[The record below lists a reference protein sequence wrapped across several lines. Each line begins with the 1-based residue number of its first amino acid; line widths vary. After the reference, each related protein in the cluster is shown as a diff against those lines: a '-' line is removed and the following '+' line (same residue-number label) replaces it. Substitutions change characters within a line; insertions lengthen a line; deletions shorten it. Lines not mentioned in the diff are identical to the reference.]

1 MKIENESLE
10 KSNNPIIPPKFN
22 EKEHKIFVKY
32 ITSNNKYK
40 YIYELLNTLC
50 ANSKSRNKTSLFH
63 KSLHCFLKILYNL
76 NNNENVI
83 ELDLLIL
90 CSFYLGLK
98 LNEIRTKIPK
108 IPKLKEIYPKK
119 YHDYDHLKIRH
130 AELLCIKLLDYNI
143 DILTSYDC
151 LLALLY
157 GNNNNCYNNNIF
169 SLALKELE
177 NVIKNNI
184 GDYITVAPMEMAER
198 CIVKAKNINQ
208 HGHSKFQSLLIKE
221 YNKNN
226 EQLNKVKNDDNNN
239 NKNYVKQ
246 MSCTINR
253 LKHPNLFSCQKLNS
267 NSRNN
272 DNYNDNNNIYN
283 SESSSKYS
291 KKHTNSIYNCS
302 FKILRKLSNVNN
314 TKSNFSSKIT
324 SFSDIKNSIN
334 LNVNTCTI
342 GKKIFENNIG
352 DIVNTTKKSSQLF
365 KSVIL
370 LSNSNRNKEEKENYS
385 NSNLLLNKNKD
396 INCLRYHNKVIMIGQ
411 KKLFE

>member
-1 MKIENESLE
+1 MKIENELLE
-10 KSNNPIIPPKFN
+10 KSNNPIISPKFN
-22 EKEHKIFVKY
+22 EKEHKILVKY
-32 ITSNNKYK
+32 ISTNNKYK
-40 YIYELLNTLC
+40 YTYELLNILC
-50 ANSKSRNKTSLFH
+50 INSKSRNKTSLFH
-63 KSLHCFLKILYNL
+63 KSLHCFLKLLYNL
-76 NNNENVI
+76 NNNENAI

-108 IPKLKEIYPKK
+108 IPKLKEIYSKK
-119 YHDYDHLKIRH
+119 YHDYDHLKIRY
-130 AELLCIKLLDYNI
+130 AEILCIKLLDYNI

-151 LLALLY
+151 LLALLHD
-157 GNNNNCYNNNIF
+157 NNSYNNNTF

-184 GDYITVAPMEMAER
+184 GDYIKVAPMEMAEY
-198 CIVKAKNINQ
+198 CIAKAKNINQ
-208 HGHSKFQSLLIKE
+208 NGQQLFLIKE
-221 YNKNN
+221 LNKKN

-239 NKNYVKQ
+239 KSYVKQ
-246 MSCTINR
+246 ISCTIKR
-253 LKHPNLFSCQKLNS
+253 LKHPNLFPCQKYNS
-267 NSRNN
+267 NNRNN
-272 DNYNDNNNIYN
+272 DNNNDNNDNNFNN
-283 SESSSKYS
+283 SESNSKYC
-291 KKHTNSIYNCS
+291 KKHSNSIYNCS
-302 FKILRKLSNVNN
+302 FKILRKLSNVSNS
-314 TKSNFSSKIT
+314 KSKFSSNIT

-342 GKKIFENNIG
+342 GKKIYDNNIG
-352 DIVNTTKKSSQLF
+352 NIVNTTKKSSQLF

-370 LSNSNRNKEEKENYS
+370 CNSNNNKEEKENYS